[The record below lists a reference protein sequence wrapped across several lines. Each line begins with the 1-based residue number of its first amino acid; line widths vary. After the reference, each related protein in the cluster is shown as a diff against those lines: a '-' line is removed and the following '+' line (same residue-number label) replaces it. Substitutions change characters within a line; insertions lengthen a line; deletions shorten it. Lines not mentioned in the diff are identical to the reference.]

1 MGPKHVRL
9 TAWDQVRELVDTG
22 DVAKIVET
30 VTALNDAGR
39 REVAHELPGY
49 VTVARAKARR
59 TLADYEAERD
69 RVRQAQQAEAQRLR
83 DAGEIS
89 EHHFT
94 QLWSMTWHDDDWK
107 SRPRTDGWIEPM
119 RIAGAGTIGGAAA
132 VVTWINRRDFDRWDS
147 DWDSDWD
154 SADGPTADGTEPLL
168 AVIAARPAEWQA
180 DLAVRLALRI
190 RPRRRRNPG
199 DQNLAPALAL
209 LRRTGVTPPAHDPL
223 VVGWVSREARLS
235 ELRTDPL
242 LDHLLPRIFEADGVG
257 WALRDERPDPAGATS
272 WLGALRT
279 LAAEG
284 RVPRTL
290 MLDGCRRRFLL
301 GGEGPDLRFFARL
314 HELLEPA
321 PAEIEP
327 HAIDYLRLLPTAPG
341 PVAELS
347 LKHLRRLTGLDPA
360 DVVEA
365 LEGLLFR
372 AEGGLVR
379 AGLSWLEESVRQA
392 PDRADELAPALAMAF
407 GHEARAVQERAVRLA
422 VRHAGRFTPLGAEVL
437 RGGTGTLAPD
447 LHNRLAAVVGGETVE
462 EPEPEPEPEEVF
474 VPRPLP
480 APPLPVPAIAPPGTA
495 RQLAR
500 MYLREGWRA
509 AERCLAAF
517 VRLAAQDRESLR
529 AELAP
534 LVKRHAERLISEEW
548 REPADWMVAFAAE
561 LSEPGRIHGSHRTAS
576 VNHARRER
584 GLPPVAVEETDR
596 LPRSNRVSPLHRF
609 VLRRHAEILAA
620 LRAGTLPPLLL
631 ATPSLS
637 NGRLDPAELVA
648 RLETLEAADAV
659 PLPADFQQALLR
671 LPRRIDPAV
680 AVRAAALESE
690 AGRRA
695 ARWMAD
701 GGLPDPAVRVAW
713 SGEDDGL
720 GSRIW
725 MTSTVRAAPTGLP
738 LVDEL
743 LADQPRHVNPV
754 CGGHL
759 GDLMEWWTAVLP
771 SHREVVA
778 AHLLPHQPVPTWS
791 AAMHS
796 RCLDDLA
803 AAEGPAGRAVAILL
817 AHRIFPSP
825 FTHDSTTPA
834 FRALR
839 SLAAAGD
846 LPAEDVGTELAQR
859 VLRGEITLRL
869 LVDTVEAEAA
879 NGTHHHMWRALTAAL
894 PFLLPA
900 QGSRP
905 TAAHTDLVALAARLA
920 RWSEARGRIP
930 ALAAFAA
937 RKGSSRILRHARSLH
952 DLLASGDGTR

>member
-9 TAWDQVRELVDTG
+9 TAWDQVRELVDAG
-22 DVAKIVET
+22 DVAKIVEA
-30 VTALNDAGR
+30 VTALDDAGR
-39 REVAHELPGY
+39 REVARELPGY
-49 VTVARAKARR
+49 VAVAREKAWQP
-59 TLADYEAERD
+59 LADHEAERD
-69 RVRQAQQAEAQRLR
+69 RVRQARQAEVQRLR

-89 EHHFT
+89 EHHFN
-94 QLWSMTWHDDDWK
+94 QMWSMTWHDDDWET
-107 SRPRTDGWIEPM
+107 RPGTDGWIEPM
-119 RIAGAGTIGGAAA
+119 RVAGAGTIGGAAA
-132 VVTWINRRDFDRWDS
+132 VVTWINRRDFDRWDG
-147 DWDSDWD
+147 DRWDV
-154 SADGPTADGTEPLL
+154 ADGPTADGIEPLL
-168 AVIAARPAEWQA
+168 EVIAARPAEWQA

-242 LDHLLPRIFEADGVG
+242 LDHLLPLIFDAEGVG
-257 WALRDERPDPAGATS
+257 RALRDERPDPAGATS

-279 LAAEG
+279 LSAEG
-284 RVPRTL
+284 RVPRKL

-314 HELLEPA
+314 HELLEPT

-379 AGLSWLEESVRQA
+379 AGLSWLEESLQRTSH
-392 PDRADELAPALAMAF
+392 RADELAPALALAF

-422 VRHAGRFTPLGAEVL
+422 VRHSGRFTPLGAETL
-437 RGGTGTLAPD
+437 RRGTGTLAPD
-447 LHNRLAAVVGGETVE
+447 LHNRLAAVVGGERVE

-480 APPLPVPAIAPPGTA
+480 APFRPVPAIAPPGTA

-509 AERCLAAF
+509 AERCLSAF

-534 LVKRHAERLISEEW
+534 FVELRGEELASDEW
-548 REPADWMVAFAAE
+548 RKHGAWMIAFAVE
-561 LSEPGRIHGSHRTAS
+561 LVDPGRVHGSLRTAS
-576 VNHARRER
+576 INHARREH

-609 VLRRHAEILAA
+609 ILRRHAEILAA

-637 NGRLDPAELVA
+637 NGQLDPAELVA
-648 RLETLEAADAV
+648 RLETLEAAGTT

-680 AVRAAALESE
+680 AARAAALRSE

-701 GGLPDPAVRVAW
+701 GGLPDPDVRVTW

-725 MTSTVRAAPTGLP
+725 MTSTVQAAPTGLP

-759 GDLMEWWTAVLP
+759 GGLMEWWVAVLP

-778 AHLLPHQPVPTWS
+778 AHLLPHQPVPSWS
-791 AAMHS
+791 AEMRPLRLA
-796 RCLDDLA
+796 DLA
-803 AAEGPAGRAVAILL
+803 AAEGPAGRAVAVLL

-825 FTHDSTTPA
+825 FAHDDATPA
-834 FRALR
+834 VRALR
-839 SLAAAGD
+839 SLAAAGEF
-846 LPAEDVGTELAQR
+846 PAEDFGTELAQR
-859 VLRGEITLRL
+859 VLRGEVTLRL
-869 LVDTVEAEAA
+869 LVDTVEGEAA
-879 NGTHHHMWRALTAAL
+879 NGTHHHMWRALAAAL

-905 TAAHTDLVALAARLA
+905 TVAHTDLVALAARLA
-920 RWSEARGRIP
+920 RWSEARGQIP

-937 RKGSSRILRHARSLH
+937 RKGSSRILRHARTLH
-952 DLLASGDGTR
+952 DRLASGDGTR

>member
-9 TAWDQVRELVDTG
+9 TAWDQVRELVDAG

-30 VTALNDAGR
+30 VTALDDAGR
-39 REVAHELPGY
+39 REVARELPGY
-49 VTVARAKARR
+49 VAVAREKAWQP
-59 TLADYEAERD
+59 LADYEAERD
-69 RVRQAQQAEAQRLR
+69 RVRQARQTEAQRLR

-94 QLWSMTWHDDDWK
+94 QLWSMTWHDDDWET
-107 SRPRTDGWIEPM
+107 RPRTDGWIEPM

-132 VVTWINRRDFDRWDS
+132 VVTWINRRDFDRWEIDR
-147 DWDSDWD
+147 WDPVGDL
-154 SADGPTADGTEPLL
+154 EPLL
-168 AVIAARPAEWQA
+168 EVIAARPAGWQA

-235 ELRTDPL
+235 ELRADPL
-242 LDHLLPRIFEADGVG
+242 LDHLLPRLFEADGVG
-257 WALRDERPDPAGATS
+257 RALRDERPDPAGATS
-272 WLGALRT
+272 WLGALRN

-284 RVPRTL
+284 RVPRKL
-290 MLDGCRRRFLL
+290 LLDGCRRRFLL
-301 GGEGPDLRFFARL
+301 GGEGPELRFFARL

-379 AGLSWLEESVRQA
+379 AGLSWLEESVRQT

-437 RGGTGTLAPD
+437 RGGMGTLAPD
-447 LHNRLAAVVGGETVE
+447 LHNRLAAVVGGEPVE
-462 EPEPEPEPEEVF
+462 EPEPEPEPEPEEVF
-474 VPRPLP
+474 VLRPLP
-480 APPLPVPAIAPPGTA
+480 APPQPVPAIAPPGTA

-534 LVKRHAERLISEEW
+534 FVELHGEELASDEW
-548 REPADWMVAFAAE
+548 RKHGAWMIAFAVE
-561 LSEPGRIHGSHRTAS
+561 LVDPGRAHESRRTAS
-576 VNHARRER
+576 INHARCER
-584 GLPPVAVEETDR
+584 GLPPVAVEETDH

-680 AVRAAALESE
+680 AVRAAALRSE
-690 AGRRA
+690 AGSP
-695 ARWMAD
+695 M
-701 GGLPDPAVRVAW
+701 PDSPGTY
-713 SGEDDGL
+713 S
-720 GSRIW
+720 S
-725 MTSTVRAAPTGLP
+725 TSF
-738 LVDEL
+738 
-743 LADQPRHVNPV
+743 LAD
-754 CGGHL
+754 
-759 GDLMEWWTAVLP
+759 
-771 SHREVVA
+771 
-778 AHLLPHQPVPTWS
+778 
-791 AAMHS
+791 
-796 RCLDDLA
+796 
-803 AAEGPAGRAVAILL
+803 
-817 AHRIFPSP
+817 
-825 FTHDSTTPA
+825 HD
-834 FRALR
+834 
-839 SLAAAGD
+839 
-846 LPAEDVGTELAQR
+846 
-859 VLRGEITLRL
+859 
-869 LVDTVEAEAA
+869 
-879 NGTHHHMWRALTAAL
+879 
-894 PFLLPA
+894 
-900 QGSRP
+900 
-905 TAAHTDLVALAARLA
+905 
-920 RWSEARGRIP
+920 
-930 ALAAFAA
+930 
-937 RKGSSRILRHARSLH
+937 
-952 DLLASGDGTR
+952 